1 MLGTEMLEQ
10 FDDIMTGVT
19 IFWCL
24 LGAAATIGTLY
35 VILRSIFREINTP

>member
-1 MLGTEMLEQ
+1 MLSTEMLEQ
-10 FDDIMTGVT
+10 TDALMTGVM

-35 VILRSIFREINTP
+35 IILRSIFREINTP